1 MAMMKK
7 TTTTTMSGDPMKRAI
22 NKASRIE
29 KRGAT
34 PTGGVSLKAQS
45 KAQSV
50 IEKAGVKVKNK
61 AANTINRISKI
72 EKRGATPTGGVS
84 LKAQAKAA
92 NVYERAVKKG
102 KIAR

>member
-1 MAMMKK
+1 MKNTINK
-7 TTTTTMSGDPMKRAI
+7 ATMSGDPMKKAVR
-22 NKASRIE
+22 KASRIE

-50 IEKAGVKVKNK
+50 IEKAGGKVKKK

>member
-1 MAMMKK
+1 MMKNTINK
-7 TTTTTMSGDPMKRAI
+7 ATMSGDPMKKAVR
-22 NKASRIE
+22 KASRIE

-34 PTGGVSLKAQS
+34 PTGGVAIKSQI

-50 IEKAGVKVKNK
+50 IEKGRAKVKK
-61 AANTINRISKI
+61 RADKVITRISKI

-84 LKAQAKAA
+84 SKAQAKAV